1 MLVIPAQAG
10 IHARGTA
17 IPLDPPSQAK
27 GEEKRA
33 ALGFP
38 TPFRRKGV
46 AAKRRG
52 DVVSAMRILVTGA
65 NGQVGHELLR
75 ALAEA
80 RMGQPQSHPPH
91 RAARAFAFAPPFASE
106 GGGKACDAAVAHP
119 LPEEGGR
126 AAGAG
131 GCTPPREIIPATRSG
146 RLEGGTS
153 CEAIDLADFDGLTKA
168 LDRIAPDVIINAAA
182 YTAVDRAEDEPELAQ
197 RINGDALGVLG
208 AWAKQN
214 GARVVH
220 YSTDYVFDGS
230 ATRPYRE
237 TDATH
242 PVSVYGR
249 SKLAGED
256 ALRGSGARH
265 LIFRTAWVYA
275 ARGNNFLRTMLR
287 LGAER
292 DALRVVDDQIGAP
305 TPARLIAEVTA
316 QAIAQWSTPPST
328 GRGGATANARAA
340 PMRSIGGMP
349 TLDGTYHLVASGQTS
364 WCGFARAIFEKA
376 TSSRASRAFAS
387 LRPSQ
392 AKGDDSHPLP
402 AEGGRAQRGGMLP
415 RLPRVEA
422 IGTADYPTKAK
433 RPAFSVLDTTKL
445 RAAFGIELP
454 DWQTAL
460 DEVIGELAGLN

>member
-1 MLVIPAQAG
+1 EP
-10 IHARGTA
+10 
-17 IPLDPPSQAK
+17 
-27 GEEKRA
+27 
-33 ALGFP
+33 
-38 TPFRRKGV
+38 
-46 AAKRRG
+46 KRRG
-52 DVVSAMRILVTGA
+52 NVGAATRWGYLVSAMRILVTGA
-65 NGQVGHELLR
+65 NGQVGYELLR
-75 ALAEA
+75 ALAEKHIPLGPPSQA
-80 RMGQPQSHPPH
+80 KGEENHPLPAEE
-91 RAARAFAFAPPFASE
+91 RGR
-106 GGGKACDAAVAHP
+106 AHP
-119 LPEEGGR
+119 LPQEGGR

-153 CEAIDLADFDGLTKA
+153 CEAIDLAEFDGLTKA
-168 LDRIAPDVIINAAA
+168 LDRIAPDLIINAAA
-182 YTAVDRAEDEPELAQ
+182 YTAVDRAEDDPELAQ

-214 GARVVH
+214 DARVVH

-230 ATRPYRE
+230 ATRTYRE
-237 TDATH
+237 IDATH

-256 ALRGSGARH
+256 ALRDSGARH

-349 TLDGTYHLVASGQTS
+349 TLDGTYHLVASG
-364 WCGFARAIFEKA
+364 
-376 TSSRASRAFAS
+376 
-387 LRPSQ
+387 
-392 AKGDDSHPLP
+392 
-402 AEGGRAQRGGMLP
+402 
-415 RLPRVEA
+415 
-422 IGTADYPTKAK
+422 
-433 RPAFSVLDTTKL
+433 
-445 RAAFGIELP
+445 
-454 DWQTAL
+454 
-460 DEVIGELAGLN
+460 